1 MELLIAVVAFSVV
14 LAAINAVFYGA
25 LRLRNK
31 SVRAIDEAAPL
42 QLALV
47 YLQKDLAN
55 LVAPG
60 GLLSGTFQ
68 TSKVNS
74 QSSGAPQ
81 AMQTAASQP
90 GQGSP
95 ELFTTTGVI
104 DENSPFAEVQKVTY
118 FLAPSTNNGAGRD
131 LFRAVTRN
139 LLTTSVEQ
147 PVSTPLL
154 SGVESI
160 YFSYHDGTQWRETWD
175 SSDTNQPA
183 LPKAIKVLINLAARE
198 RGVAPPPPA
207 QLVVPIL
214 VDIRP
219 SSTTTTATTSTNA
232 P

>member
-31 SVRAIDEAAPL
+31 TVRAVDEAVPL
-42 QLALV
+42 QQTLAL
-47 YLQKDLAN
+47 LQRDLAN

-60 GLLSGTFQ
+60 GMLSGTFQ
-68 TSKVNS
+68 TSKVNN
-74 QSSGAPQ
+74 QNSSSMPQ
-81 AMQTAASQP
+81 AMQAAANQP

-118 FLAPSTNNGAGRD
+118 FLAQSTNNGAGRD

-139 LLTTSVEQ
+139 LLPTLVDQ

-154 SGVESI
+154 RGVESI
-160 YFSYHDGTQWRETWD
+160 YFLYHDGTQWRETWD
-175 SSDTNQPA
+175 SSDTNQPV
-183 LPKAIKVLINLAARE
+183 LPKAIKVQINMAAGE
-198 RGVAPPPPA
+198 RGVAPPPA
-207 QLVVPIL
+207 AELVVPIL
-214 VDIRP
+214 VDGRP
-219 SSTTTTATTSTNA
+219 TTTSTA
-232 P
+232 TP